1 MNREIKFRIWDVE
14 NKEMLKVQ
22 ELDFEPTFYGGRIAI
37 RPDQYNDYFD
47 TEDMIL
53 MQYTGLHDKNGKEIY
68 EGDILKV
75 PVRRCGNSYGNWWQ
89 DRNDNHGWTGDFVY
103 KKIEF
108 KNGYDN
114 LSETIGGFV
123 FKYLPITKKQIK
135 AIAQPR
141 GKERTEQN
149 VDTYNFKI
157 EEVQV
162 IGNIY
167 DNPELLG
174 GE

>member
-1 MNREIKFRIWDVE
+1 MNREIKFRVWDVE
-14 NKEMLKVQ
+14 NKEMLEVQ

-53 MQYTGLHDKNGKEIY
+53 MQYTGLHDKSGKEIY
-68 EGDILKV
+68 EGDI
-75 PVRRCGNSYGNWWQ
+75 
-89 DRNDNHGWTGDFVY
+89 VY
-103 KKIEF
+103 CQ
-108 KNGYDN
+108 
-114 LSETIGGFV
+114 
-123 FKYLPITKKQIK
+123 TKFGKAK
-135 AIAQPR
+135 AIIKFID
-141 GKERTEQN
+141 GKFVAYWDSILTHPQN
-149 VDTYNFKI
+149 GHCIACYEINKRF
-157 EEVQV
+157 EV

>member
-1 MNREIKFRIWDVE
+1 MREIKFRIWDTE

-68 EGDILKV
+68 EGDIVYVVSKDENAFILWDEETA
-75 PVRRCGNSYGNWWQ
+75 RYIIQFNGWCA
-89 DRNDNHGWTGDFVY
+89 DFDNY
-103 KKIEF
+103 
-108 KNGYDN
+108 Y
-114 LSETIGGFV
+114 
-123 FKYLPITKKQIK
+123 
-135 AIAQPR
+135 
-141 GKERTEQN
+141 GKELE
-149 VDTYNFKI
+149 
-157 EEVQV
+157 V

-167 DNPELLG
+167 DNPDLL
-174 GE
+174 EV